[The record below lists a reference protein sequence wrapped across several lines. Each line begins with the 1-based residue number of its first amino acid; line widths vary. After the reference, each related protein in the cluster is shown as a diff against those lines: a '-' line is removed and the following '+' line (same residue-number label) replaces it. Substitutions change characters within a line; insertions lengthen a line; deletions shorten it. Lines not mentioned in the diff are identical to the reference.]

1 MGKTIY
7 TMPEKFMKDESVP
20 VKWRLYG
27 LVNGFWING
36 LPVYASNGFFAEKLN
51 CTERH
56 ISRAFEELEK
66 EGLLTRNIN
75 GYKRLILQGGMTP
88 DVRGGGHGASIYPD
102 VGGQPNASSNASNL
116 TISAEGAE
124 ERVVKEKKD
133 TTYLQVFALW
143 GKYPLNWRQNT
154 TEIQAAKNLLEEHG
168 LEDCQDALKFYGKHK
183 HEEKCPQILKPSDL
197 DRKWVNLEAHAD
209 RI

>member
-124 ERVVKEKKD
+124 ERVVKEKKAS
-133 TTYLQVFALW
+133 LRALGQVPAEL
-143 GKYPLNWRQNT
+143 
-154 TEIQAAKNLLEEHG
+154 AAKHHGDTGREESPRRAWPRRLPG
-168 LEDCQDALKFYGKHK
+168 R
-183 HEEKCPQILKPSDL
+183 P
-197 DRKWVNLEAHAD
+197 
-209 RI
+209 